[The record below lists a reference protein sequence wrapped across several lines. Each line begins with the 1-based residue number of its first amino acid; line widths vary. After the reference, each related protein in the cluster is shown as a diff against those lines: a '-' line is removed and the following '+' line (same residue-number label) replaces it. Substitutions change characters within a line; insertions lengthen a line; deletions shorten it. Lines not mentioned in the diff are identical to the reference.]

1 MSKIEVDK
9 IDPQSGTA
17 LEVGTS
23 GDTVTVPSGVGLTL
37 TDSTL
42 LLPTTITSTTEVK
55 TNKIS
60 PATGVAFALGD
71 SGDTFTIVGQKVGDL
86 TGTATTEEVPGAD
99 STTATS
105 TNFYSYIQSISVD
118 GASTGNV
125 SIGTVGSL
133 ALPRT
138 RIRGFQYVA
147 AASAGSI
154 VFNLNSTSGAELLK
168 VNTPA
173 GVGNTQ
179 QMSIPGAGI
188 LTTRSNNTDFAIM
201 TLDQIGE
208 SLITV
213 FCG

>member
-1 MSKIEVDK
+1 MSISDVWAITPSTSATLYRAAASIGEAGEIELLTND
-9 IDPQSGTA
+9 A
-17 LEVGTS
+17 
-23 GDTVTVPSGVGLTL
+23 GVNGIGYKVI
-37 TDSTL
+37 
-42 LLPTTITSTTEVK
+42 ITS
-55 TNKIS
+55 
-60 PATGVAFALGD
+60 AADD
-71 SGDTFTIVGQKVGDL
+71 SADTFTIVGQKVGDL